1 MRTKIFISTS
11 LLIITSFIIFSFI
24 DKKDYQKKVALKNC
38 ADVMSTGFSNTILKP
53 TPIRK
58 LTYSVRSANNKT
70 TTKGILSKAKTVKEI
85 FEYYP
90 SSWIEEYV
98 LVEITRISNNK
109 EKKELSKNVALTS
122 KQQALLKSAKVGD
135 DMLVRIVYKTKNSVK
150 KGLDTSEIKKRV
162 TIVPDVSARF
172 KGGENDLA
180 VYLRNNSSAETRNWE
195 FTSGQSTKITF
206 TVDEKGETTNIKV
219 TESSGVISVD
229 KSIIQLLEKMPNWL
243 PAKDN
248 RGKHVKQQFKLTI
261 GDAGC

>member
-1 MRTKIFISTS
+1 
-11 LLIITSFIIFSFI
+11 
-24 DKKDYQKKVALKNC
+24 
-38 ADVMSTGFSNTILKP
+38 
-53 TPIRK
+53 
-58 LTYSVRSANNKT
+58 
-70 TTKGILSKAKTVKEI
+70 
-85 FEYYP
+85 
-90 SSWIEEYV
+90 
-98 LVEITRISNNK
+98 
-109 EKKELSKNVALTS
+109 
-122 KQQALLKSAKVGD
+122 
-135 DMLVRIVYKTKNSVK
+135 MLVRIVYKTKNSVK